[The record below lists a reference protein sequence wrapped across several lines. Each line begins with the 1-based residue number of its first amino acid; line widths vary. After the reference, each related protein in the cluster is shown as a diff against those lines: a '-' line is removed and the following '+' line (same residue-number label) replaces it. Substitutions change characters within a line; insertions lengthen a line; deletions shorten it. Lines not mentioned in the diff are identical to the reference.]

1 MDLSGTAKAQALS
14 IEQSQEDARHQVLNS
29 ITGTLAAVKRL
40 VAAYD
45 RVKGER
51 DNFERQLASTLIE
64 NEVLRKQTKEAQHH
78 RDHFSEA
85 LTTLTEHMDAIGARC
100 KEAVK
105 IARTQPYDQAATTL
119 ANTPPTGRPNS
130 AEQPTM
136 PGGLAAARAET
147 NDQASPKP
155 LPAESRRPDE
165 EPAARSTLDAAH
177 SPTTDVQTPADKRG
191 SASFQA
197 FAQYL
202 AQ

>member
-14 IEQSQEDARHQVLNS
+14 IERSQEDARHQVLNS

-64 NEVLRKQTKEAQHH
+64 NETLRKQTKEARYHG
-78 RDHFSEA
+78 DHFSKA
-85 LTTLTEHMDAIGARC
+85 LTTLTVHMEAIGARC

-105 IARTQPYDQAATTL
+105 IARTQPYDQAATALT
-119 ANTPPTGRPNS
+119 NTPTTDGPNS
-130 AEQPTM
+130 PEQPTM
-136 PGGLAAARAET
+136 PGGSDAARAET

-155 LPAESRRPDE
+155 PVESRRPAE
-165 EPAARSTLDAAH
+165 EPAALSTPAAARSQ
-177 SPTTDVQTPADKRG
+177 TTDVQTPADKRG
-191 SASFQA
+191 SASFQV
-197 FAQYL
+197 FTQYL